1 MKIEIAIE
9 GPCEAVR
16 ALHRKLAF
24 GSEQVEQGVDKD
36 RQRAKL
42 ILVEEDDRLNQVL
55 IRISEIAERELRIAE
70 SLEFRVRNLAY
81 SEPSPWCESL
91 REPFQPVPSLTV
103 RPWSPSASRSDGRH
117 GILLDSDLAFGTG
130 RHPTTQLCLK
140 ALQDLSCGLWGLSGK
155 SVLDFGCGTALLA
168 IAAVKWGASRCQ
180 GVEIDA
186 DAAATAKRNVVLNG
200 LSDRIVIS
208 HGSWEAVEGKADL
221 ILANLVPSVLLR
233 TGCEIPAHLSEQ
245 GRAVVS
251 GFGRNQSQEME
262 DFFTRLG
269 LRIAARLER
278 EGWSALVME
287 RGEGLIATAASPTSG
302 IRTDQCH
309 PGGQDNDRN

>member
-24 GSEQVEQGVDKD
+24 GSEEVEQGVDKD
-36 RQRAKL
+36 PQRAKL
-42 ILVEEDDRLNQVL
+42 ILVEEDERVNQVL

-103 RPWSPSASRSDGRH
+103 RPWSPTASRSDDRH
-117 GILLDSDLAFGTG
+117 EILLDSDLAFGTG

-168 IAAVKWGASRCQ
+168 IAAAKLGASHCQ
-180 GVEIDA
+180 AVEIDPE
-186 DAAATAKRNVVLNG
+186 AAATAKRNVVLNG
-200 LSDRIVIS
+200 LSDRVVIS
-208 HGSWEAVEGKADL
+208 QGSWEAVEGRVDL
-221 ILANLVPSVLLR
+221 LLANLVPSVLLR
-233 TGCEIPAHLSEQ
+233 TGSEIPAHLREQ

-262 DFFTRLG
+262 DFFSRLG
-269 LRIAARLER
+269 LKTTEHLER
-278 EGWSALVME
+278 QEWRALVME
-287 RGEGLIATAASPTSG
+287 KNKA
-302 IRTDQCH
+302 
-309 PGGQDNDRN
+309 

>member
-9 GPCEAVR
+9 GPCEALR

-24 GSEQVEQGVDKD
+24 GSEEVEQGVDKD
-36 RQRAKL
+36 PQRAKL
-42 ILVEEDDRLNQVL
+42 ILVEEDERVNQVL

-103 RPWSPSASRSDGRH
+103 RPWSPTASRSDDRH
-117 GILLDSDLAFGTG
+117 EILLDSDLAFGTG

-140 ALQDLSCGLWGLSGK
+140 ALQDLSCGLWGVSGK

-168 IAAVKWGASRCQ
+168 IAAAKLGASHCQ
-180 GVEIDA
+180 AVEIDPE
-186 DAAATAKRNVVLNG
+186 AAATAKRNVVLNG
-200 LSDRIVIS
+200 LSDRVVIS
-208 HGSWEAVEGKADL
+208 QGSWEAVEGRVDL
-221 ILANLVPSVLLR
+221 LLANLVPSVLLR
-233 TGCEIPAHLSEQ
+233 TGSEIPAHLREQ

-251 GFGRNQSQEME
+251 GFGRNQSQEVE
-262 DFFTRLG
+262 DFFSRLG
-269 LRIAARLER
+269 LKTTEHLER
-278 EGWSALVME
+278 QEWRALVME
-287 RGEGLIATAASPTSG
+287 KNKA
-302 IRTDQCH
+302 
-309 PGGQDNDRN
+309 

>member
-9 GPCEAVR
+9 GPREAVR
-16 ALHRKLAF
+16 ALHRKLAC
-24 GSEQVEQGVDKD
+24 GSEEVGQGVDKD
-36 RQRAKL
+36 PQRAKL
-42 ILVEEDDRLNQVL
+42 ILVEEDERVNQVL

-103 RPWSPSASRSDGRH
+103 RPWSPTASRPDDRH
-117 GILLDSDLAFGTG
+117 EILLDSDLAFGTG

-168 IAAVKWGASRCQ
+168 IAAAKLGASHCQ
-180 GVEIDA
+180 AVEIDPE
-186 DAAATAKRNVVLNG
+186 AAATAKRNVVLNG
-200 LSDRIVIS
+200 LSDRVAIS
-208 HGSWEAVEGKADL
+208 QGSWEAVEGRVDL
-221 ILANLVPSVLLR
+221 LLANLVPSVLLR
-233 TGCEIPAHLSEQ
+233 TGSEIPAHLREQ

-251 GFGRNQSQEME
+251 GFGRNQSQEVE
-262 DFFTRLG
+262 DFFSRLG
-269 LRIAARLER
+269 LKTIERLEL
-278 EGWSALVME
+278 EGWSALIM
-287 RGEGLIATAASPTSG
+287 GKK
-302 IRTDQCH
+302 
-309 PGGQDNDRN
+309 

>member
-1 MKIEIAIE
+1 MKIKIAIE

-24 GSEQVEQGVDKD
+24 GSEEVEQGVDKD
-36 RQRAKL
+36 PQRAKL
-42 ILVEEDDRLNQVL
+42 ILVEEDERVNQVL

-103 RPWSPSASRSDGRH
+103 RPWSPTASRSDDRH
-117 GILLDSDLAFGTG
+117 EILLDSDLAFGTG

-140 ALQDLSCGLWGLSGK
+140 ALQELSCGLWGLSGK

-168 IAAVKWGASRCQ
+168 IAAAKLGASHCQ
-180 GVEIDA
+180 AVEIDPE
-186 DAAATAKRNVVLNG
+186 AAATAKRNVVLNG
-200 LSDRIVIS
+200 LSDRVVIS
-208 HGSWEAVEGKADL
+208 QGSWEAVEGRVDL
-221 ILANLVPSVLLR
+221 LLANLVPSVLLR
-233 TGCEIPAHLSEQ
+233 TGSEIPAHLREQ

-251 GFGRNQSQEME
+251 GFGRNQSQEVE
-262 DFFTRLG
+262 DFFSRLG
-269 LRIAARLER
+269 LKTTEHLER
-278 EGWSALVME
+278 QEWRALVME
-287 RGEGLIATAASPTSG
+287 KNKA
-302 IRTDQCH
+302 
-309 PGGQDNDRN
+309 

>member
-24 GSEQVEQGVDKD
+24 GSEEVEQGVDKD
-36 RQRAKL
+36 PQRAKL
-42 ILVEEDDRLNQVL
+42 ILVEEDERVNQVL
-55 IRISEIAERELRIAE
+55 IRISDIAERELRIAE

-103 RPWSPSASRSDGRH
+103 RPWSPTASRSDDRH
-117 GILLDSDLAFGTG
+117 EILLDSDLAFGTG

-168 IAAVKWGASRCQ
+168 IAAAKLGASHCQ
-180 GVEIDA
+180 AVEIDPE
-186 DAAATAKRNVVLNG
+186 AAATAKRNVVLNG
-200 LSDRIVIS
+200 LSDRVVIS
-208 HGSWEAVEGKADL
+208 QGSWEAVEGRVDL
-221 ILANLVPSVLLR
+221 LLANLVPSVLLR
-233 TGCEIPAHLSEQ
+233 TGSEIPAHLREQ

-262 DFFTRLG
+262 DFFSRLG
-269 LRIAARLER
+269 LKTTEHLER
-278 EGWSALVME
+278 QEWRALVME
-287 RGEGLIATAASPTSG
+287 KNKA
-302 IRTDQCH
+302 
-309 PGGQDNDRN
+309 

>member
-16 ALHRKLAF
+16 ALHCKLAC
-24 GSEQVEQGVDKD
+24 GSEEVEQGVDKD
-36 RQRAKL
+36 PQRARL
-42 ILVEEDDRLNQVL
+42 ILVEEDDRVNQVL

-103 RPWSPSASRSDGRH
+103 RPWSPSASRSDDRH

-168 IAAVKWGASRCQ
+168 IAAAKLGASHCQ
-180 GVEIDA
+180 AVEIDPE
-186 DAAATAKRNVVLNG
+186 AAATAKRNVVLNG
-200 LSDRIVIS
+200 LSDRVVIS
-208 HGSWEAVEGKADL
+208 QGSWEAVEGRVDL
-221 ILANLVPSVLLR
+221 LLANLVPSVLLR
-233 TGCEIPAHLSEQ
+233 TGSEIPAHLREQ

-251 GFGRNQSQEME
+251 GFGRNQSQEVE
-262 DFFTRLG
+262 DFFSRLG
-269 LRIAARLER
+269 LKTTEHLER
-278 EGWSALVME
+278 QEWRALVME
-287 RGEGLIATAASPTSG
+287 KNKA
-302 IRTDQCH
+302 
-309 PGGQDNDRN
+309 

>member
-24 GSEQVEQGVDKD
+24 GSEEAEQGVDKD
-36 RQRAKL
+36 PQRAKL
-42 ILVEEDDRLNQVL
+42 ILVEEDERVNQVL

-103 RPWSPSASRSDGRH
+103 RPWSPTASRSDDRH
-117 GILLDSDLAFGTG
+117 EILLDSDLAFGTG

-140 ALQDLSCGLWGLSGK
+140 ALHYLSCGLFGLTGK
-155 SVLDFGCGTALLA
+155 SFLDFGCGTALLA
-168 IAAVKWGASRCQ
+168 IAAAKLGARHCQ
-180 GVEIDA
+180 AVEIDPE
-186 DAAATAKRNVVLNG
+186 AAATAKRNVVLNG
-200 LSDRIVIS
+200 LSDRVVIS
-208 HGSWEAVEGKADL
+208 QGSWEAVEGRVDL
-221 ILANLVPSVLLR
+221 LLANLVPSVLLR
-233 TGCEIPAHLSEQ
+233 TGSEIPAHLREQ

-251 GFGRNQSQEME
+251 GFGRNQSQEVE
-262 DFFTRLG
+262 DFFSRLG
-269 LRIAARLER
+269 LKTTERLER
-278 EGWSALVME
+278 QGWRALVME
-287 RGEGLIATAASPTSG
+287 KNKA
-302 IRTDQCH
+302 
-309 PGGQDNDRN
+309 